1 MARIHRKLAFL
12 VSLTNGTYQLIKPG
26 FSITDSVTVNRQV
39 SDVDAEGNPVALIR
53 PETINLKGDFM
64 DGVDIN
70 DSGTSI
76 PMAQII
82 WTKAVKYKE
91 VKGEIKIWYLN
102 NKEFMTL
109 P

>member
-12 VSLTNGTYQLIKPG
+12 IKLTDGSFQLIKPG
-26 FSITDSVTVNRQV
+26 FSITDSITVNRQV
-39 SDVDAEGNPVALIR
+39 SDIDAEGNPVALVR
-53 PETINLKGDFM
+53 PETINLKGDYM

-76 PMAQII
+76 PMAQTM

-91 VKGEIKIWYLN
+91 VEGGIKIWYLN
-102 NKEFMTL
+102 NKEFMVL
-109 P
+109 